1 VENDTGEIPEQST
14 SEKFGRSDENSLRKS
29 VADKLKQGFE
39 TIAKE
44 FKRQQTDFS
53 HHEQEDIEKRIA
65 FDFAIQHNLW
75 IDDLYTL
82 GKPTHAGGY
91 ENTLALNDVTG
102 FLFKSNNLFNAKFLI
117 SNLLEQIGLHNELF
131 PETYYELVG
140 FTGFDNGIERAPY
153 IEVILKQIYV
163 DNVIQA
169 SEQEILNF
177 MTVLGFEKMGDA
189 VFMNEKYVVADLY
202 PRNVLKDEH
211 GFIYVVDDIVTRRK

>member
-1 VENDTGEIPEQST
+1 MENDSGEIPKQST

-39 TIAKE
+39 TIARE
-44 FKRQQTDFS
+44 LQRQQTDFS

-65 FDFAIQHNLW
+65 FDFAIRHNLW

-91 ENTLALNDVTG
+91 ENTLALDEETG
-102 FLFKSNNLFNAKFLI
+102 FLYKSNNLFNAQFLI

-140 FTGFDNGIERAPY
+140 FTGFDNGKERVPY
-153 IEVILKQIYV
+153 IEVILKQMYV
-163 DNVIQA
+163 DNVVQA
-169 SEQEILNF
+169 SEQEIMDF
-177 MTVLGFEKMGDA
+177 MGLLGFKKAGDA
-189 VFMNEKYVVADLY
+189 IYRNEKYVVADLY
-202 PRNVLKDEH
+202 PRNVLKDDN
-211 GFIYVVDDIVTRRK
+211 GFIFVVDDIVTKRK